1 MLLKLTKLRSYV
13 AAMKARG
20 YSAEAVLLHS
30 RLTAEQLLD
39 PAMLIEP
46 SQRQQVVRNMLR
58 LTRNPA
64 LGLELGYQSQL
75 VDFGILAHAQMTAA
89 TLRDA
94 FTLWERYYSA
104 VGTTTP
110 IELEEKSRDDW
121 RVIYRVTE
129 PEGPVG
135 RFNAEEITSM
145 AVTLGPAL
153 VGTSWA
159 LEECTYTYSPPSY
172 WKRYEALLGCPVHFN
187 QPFTSIRV
195 KGIALDH
202 ALPGHDPEFHALCLR
217 HLHQLIRR
225 IDRERPFTDRVRSLL
240 VSRHT
245 NLPTLDETASYL
257 GMSPRS
263 MRRHLLDEQTSYI
276 EQLNQ
281 YRLELA
287 LHFLGTEQRS
297 AKDVAAELGYRDVGS
312 FRRAFKQ
319 WTGRTVASFA
329 AESD

>member
-1 MLLKLTKLRSYV
+1 MLLKLTKIRSYV

-20 YSAEAVLLHS
+20 FAAEAVLQHS
-30 RLTAEQLLD
+30 GMTAEQLQD
-39 PAMLIEP
+39 PALLIEP
-46 SQRQQVVRNMLR
+46 SQREQVVSNMLR
-58 LTRNPA
+58 LTKNPA
-64 LGLELGYQSQL
+64 LGLEIGSHAQL
-75 VDFGILAHAQMTAA
+75 VDFGILAHAQMTAP

-110 IELEEKSRDDW
+110 IELEEKSRSDW
-121 RVIYRVTE
+121 RVVYRVIE

-153 VGTSWA
+153 IGSTWA
-159 LEECTYTYSPPSY
+159 LEECTYTYAPPPY
-172 WKRYEALLGCPVHFN
+172 WKRYESLLGCPARFN
-187 QPFTSIRV
+187 QPVTSVRV
-195 KGIALDH
+195 KAIALDQP
-202 ALPGHDPEFHALCLR
+202 LPGNDPEFHALCMR

-225 IDRERPFTDRVRSLL
+225 IGRERPITDRVRSLL
-240 VSRHT
+240 VSRPA
-245 NLPTLDETASYL
+245 NPPTLDEAANYL

-263 MRRHLLDEQTSYI
+263 LRRHLLDEQTTYV
-276 EQLNQ
+276 EQLTQ

-287 LHFLGTEQRS
+287 MHYLGVEQRS
-297 AKDVAAELGYRDVGS
+297 AKDVAAELGYRNVGS

-319 WTGRTVASFA
+319 WTGRTVGSFDG
-329 AESD
+329 ESD